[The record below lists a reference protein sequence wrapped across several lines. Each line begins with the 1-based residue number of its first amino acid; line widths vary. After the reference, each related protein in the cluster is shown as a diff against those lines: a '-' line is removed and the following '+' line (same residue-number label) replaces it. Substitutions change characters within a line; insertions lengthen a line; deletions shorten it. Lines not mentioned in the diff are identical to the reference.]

1 MKVAWRIW
9 LEKDGEH
16 LLGKGG
22 AEILSA
28 IKQYGSISKA
38 AENLGMS
45 YRYVWNY
52 LKKMEEV
59 LGEKVVDAKRGGA
72 GGGRAEL
79 TEFGE
84 TVLRQYRRIE
94 KYIEDVGRDYDSF
107 WEAIGLKISA
117 RNKIQGVVG
126 KVEVNGIA
134 AKVEIEVTQPC
145 VIKAV
150 ITKEAAEELELKE
163 GDRVY
168 AVIKATEVM
177 VARE

>member
-1 MKVAWRIW
+1 MKVAWRVW

-28 IKQYGSISKA
+28 IKKYGSISRA
-38 AENLGMS
+38 AERLGMS

-59 LGEKVVDAKRGGA
+59 LGQKVVDTRRGGA
-72 GGGRAEL
+72 GGGKAEL

-84 TVLRQYRRIE
+84 VILRQYRRIE
-94 KYIEDVGRDYDSF
+94 KYIEEVGRDYDSF

-117 RNKIQGVVG
+117 RNRIEGVV
-126 KVEVNGIA
+126 KSVEIDGIA
-134 AKVEIEVTQPC
+134 AKVEIEVSQPC

-150 ITKEAAEELELKE
+150 ITKEAAEELELKK

-177 VARE
+177 VARD

>member
-1 MKVAWRIW
+1 MKVAWRVW

-28 IKQYGSISKA
+28 IKEYGSISKA
-38 AENLGMS
+38 AEKLGMS

-52 LKKMEEV
+52 LKRMEEV
-59 LGEKVVDAKRGGA
+59 LGTKVVDARRGGA
-72 GGGRAEL
+72 KGGRAEL

-84 TVLRQYRRIE
+84 RVLRQYRRIE

-117 RNKIQGVVG
+117 RNKIEGVVR
-126 KVEVNGIA
+126 KIEVDGIA
-134 AKVEIEVTQPC
+134 AKVEIEVSQPC

-150 ITKEAAEELELKE
+150 ITKEAAEELELRE
-163 GDRVY
+163 GEKVY